1 MAMIIG
7 AHVGYRERGY
17 SPKSTNVELAHRP
30 FEMLVDSK
38 VYTTQNG
45 LSGVRTIY
53 GSTLFNFKTTPFGIL
68 SIFFEIIPHGTVD
81 PAHLML

>member
-30 FEMLVDSK
+30 FEMLVNSK
-38 VYTTQNG
+38 VYTT
-45 LSGVRTIY
+45 
-53 GSTLFNFKTTPFGIL
+53 
-68 SIFFEIIPHGTVD
+68 
-81 PAHLML
+81 